1 MNPKFTQTDE
11 TVLRGP
17 RRTEFDFS
25 DFNHSG
31 IPLEEEEW
39 PVIIIGSSMI
49 GMALGLLLGY
59 WGIESVAFDRHP
71 STATHPRAALFLL
84 RTMEIFRQLGL
95 EEDMLRASKSN
106 FDLDAGML
114 LVERLI
120 GGKVIAK
127 MQEADPEQTAKI
139 TPCKRVWLTQNM
151 FEPLL
156 RREAHR
162 FGAKQVFS
170 TRVVHYDEHDD
181 SVIVVVQNLTTG
193 KYSKYKTQYLVACD
207 GNRSPTR
214 RKEGIEWIGP
224 GTFGNNISINFRADL
239 TPYLGSRA
247 VHGVTYVV
255 NKDVSG
261 GFRLE
266 DGGKRGF
273 LIVSRLRDR
282 HDFEPDSVTEQDAR
296 DAFFAAS
303 GIQEEISLDIDFVS
317 YWSVA
322 ALNCGQYASQRGRVF
337 LAGDAA
343 HIMPPTGGMGG
354 NTGIQDA
361 YNLAWKLAYVLKRL
375 ADASL
380 LKTYTIE
387 RQPAAESTMQ
397 QAFSR
402 LVNRVLED
410 KAVVHDEELPDEVCE
425 LGYCYRTGAFDFD
438 NGKDKGAPKAWGNP
452 HEPNAV
458 TGSRLPHINL
468 IDRTRNDKA
477 ISSLDLVRVNFVLLT
492 ADSSSPWLPAAAAQA
507 VTVDAF
513 ELSQTSN
520 LIADPDGCFKR
531 LCSMDD
537 GEAILV
543 RPDGLIAWRGKAS
556 CVGHSE
562 TLAAVLSKILG
573 LRR

>member
-1 MNPKFTQTDE
+1 MSPKFTQTDE

-17 RRTEFDFS
+17 QRTDFDFS
-25 DFNHSG
+25 DFDHSA
-31 IPLEEEEW
+31 IPLEGEQW
-39 PVIIIGSSMI
+39 PVVIIGSSMV
-49 GMALGLLLGY
+49 GMTLGILLGY
-59 WGIESVAFDRHP
+59 WGIESVALDRHP

-95 EEDMLRASKSN
+95 EEDMVRASKSN

-120 GGKVIAK
+120 GGKVIAR

-139 TPCKRVWLTQNM
+139 TPCKRIWLTQNM

-156 RREAHR
+156 RSGAHR

-181 SVIVVVQNLTTG
+181 GVIVVVQDLATG
-193 KYSKYKTQYLVACD
+193 KYSKYKTRYLVACD

-214 RKEGIEWIGP
+214 RKEAIEWTGP
-224 GTFGNNISINFRADL
+224 GTFGNNISINFRADIAD
-239 TPYLGSRA
+239 YLGSRA
-247 VHGVTYVV
+247 VHGVTYVI
-255 NKDVSG
+255 NKDISG

-266 DGGKRGF
+266 DGGKSGF
-273 LIVSRLRDR
+273 LIVTRLRDR
-282 HDFEPDSVTEQDAR
+282 HDFEPNSVTEQDAR

-303 GIQEEISLDIDFVS
+303 GIEEDVTIDIDYVS

-322 ALNCGQYASQRGRVF
+322 ALNCSQYSSQRGRVF

-361 YNLAWKLAYVLKRL
+361 YNLAWKLAYVLKGL
-375 ADASL
+375 ADVSL

-387 RQPAAESTMQ
+387 RQPAAESIMQ

-410 KAVVHDEELPDEVCE
+410 KSIVHDEELPDDVCE
-425 LGYCYRTGAFDFD
+425 LGYCYRNGAFDYS
-438 NGKDKGAPKAWGNP
+438 NVVDKGTSKPWNNP
-452 HEPNAV
+452 HKPNAV
-458 TGSRLPHINL
+458 AGARLPHIKL
-468 IDRTRNDKA
+468 VDHTSNDKV
-477 ISSLDLVRVNFVLLT
+477 ISSHDLVRVNFVLLT
-492 ADSSSPWLPAAAAQA
+492 ADPFSPWLPAAAAQA

-513 ELSQTSN
+513 ELSQSSDA
-520 LIADPDGCFKR
+520 IADPGGQFKK
-531 LCSMDD
+531 LCSMDH

-556 CVGHSE
+556 SAGHSE
-562 TLAAVLSKILG
+562 TLAAVLSKVLG
-573 LRR
+573 ART